1 MFFSL
6 LTFLGCSMAKSKI
19 YLGKYHIE
27 LENMWIIFKYLLIL
41 ISNIIP
47 QWSENRLCMIS
58 VPLDREF
65 LFPFVICPW
74 IWSMPYKVI
83 QDGWVMVDSSNKTWF
98 MGEGN
103 GKPLQ
108 NSCPEKSINNM
119 KRKKKK
125 LTLKD
130 KFSRLVGVQ

>member
-1 MFFSL
+1 
-6 LTFLGCSMAKSKI
+6 
-19 YLGKYHIE
+19 
-27 LENMWIIFKYLLIL
+27 
-41 ISNIIP
+41 
-47 QWSENRLCMIS
+47 
-58 VPLDREF
+58 
-65 LFPFVICPW
+65 
-74 IWSMPYKVI
+74 MPYKVI